1 MFGVCVMNVHSLP
14 LPDVQRIV
22 MEMVEHL
29 TAYFSVPKTLWL
41 IWRSIRILDSFA
53 FLQFTES
60 TQEREEKK
68 TIVRGAHKQFCFEVP
83 ANLFIYVDKKVPPI
97 VKLPIDV
104 QKMNAKQ

>member
-1 MFGVCVMNVHSLP
+1 MCDECPFIAIARCPKDCHGNGRTFNGIFFRSQDIVIDMKKHKNTWFICIFTIY
-14 LPDVQRIV
+14 RI
-22 MEMVEHL
+22 
-29 TAYFSVPKTLWL
+29 
-41 IWRSIRILDSFA
+41 DS
-53 FLQFTES
+53 
-60 TQEREEKK
+60 RKRRKK